1 MVRGY
6 LRDLLTRLETGL
18 ASGLALIVRPA
29 AAVEIASNIGQ

>member
-6 LRDLLTRLETGL
+6 LRDLLARLDAGL

-29 AAVEIASNIGQ
+29 AAAETASNIGH